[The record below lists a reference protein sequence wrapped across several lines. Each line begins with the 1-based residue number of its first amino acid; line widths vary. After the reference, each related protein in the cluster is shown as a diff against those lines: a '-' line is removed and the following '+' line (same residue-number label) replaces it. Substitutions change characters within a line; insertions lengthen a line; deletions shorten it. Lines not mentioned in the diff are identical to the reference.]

1 MGKGHDLL
9 EAVNSDGSLITQ
21 VMGFGKNTFRVNNL
35 ILNHSIIC
43 LPSNVLVWNNVI
55 SFDDLNN
62 IKNLEIFPILYP
74 TIEVLMI
81 GCGDRMPR
89 QINLDVR
96 KFFAS
101 KGIVVETTD
110 TLNAAS
116 TFNLLA
122 LEGRNVAAA
131 LIPLSK

>member
-1 MGKGHDLL
+1 
-9 EAVNSDGSLITQ
+9 LITQ

-101 KGIVVETTD
+101 NGIVVETTD